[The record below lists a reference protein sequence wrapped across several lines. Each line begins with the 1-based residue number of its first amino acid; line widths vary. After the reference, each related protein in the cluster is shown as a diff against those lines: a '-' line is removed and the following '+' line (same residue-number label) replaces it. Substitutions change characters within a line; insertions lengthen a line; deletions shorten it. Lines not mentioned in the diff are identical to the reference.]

1 MDAFK
6 RPDSADLRDMLT
18 DAAVSSLAERG
29 LIELNVSVLARW
41 IGVTPQAVTQRLGG
55 PAGARARVFHLVAR
69 TFGDRWLAWVTPP
82 LIADPPVIRVPE
94 TAAERHGVAV
104 WAAFGEL
111 ARGEQAAGNGDIAAV
126 VADVAAVERS
136 EVRRQLE
143 RAAGARVD
151 GRELAGLHAL
161 TAGLRSGL
169 ASPEPPCDL
178 AVGRELLARAVE
190 RTIASAPLA
199 DT

>member
-1 MDAFK
+1 M

-41 IGVTPQAVTQRLGG
+41 IGVTPQAVTQRPGG

-111 ARGEQAAGNGDIAAV
+111 ARGEQAA
-126 VADVAAVERS
+126 
-136 EVRRQLE
+136 
-143 RAAGARVD
+143 ARVT
-151 GRELAGLHAL
+151 GTSPRSWRTLPPWNGP
-161 TAGLRSGL
+161 RSGVSSNAL
-169 ASPEPPCDL
+169 PALGSMAASSRSCM
-178 AVGRELLARAVE
+178 R
-190 RTIASAPLA
+190 
-199 DT
+199 